1 MANADK
7 FLEELEKQKK
17 KKKKRGEDTSSLEPI
32 APSKE
37 DITGDDQVN
46 SFLDALN
53 TEREKLRQRESVT
66 WEDIAPVKPTVGTT
80 DRVHGGRGGS
90 FTVKSEE
97 DDSLLD
103 FFQKGAFSDGYQVGD
118 VSKAIL
124 GTVGDIGVGA
134 VKGVMKLGEGIGDAA
149 QYGVAAVADAFGG
162 DEWADKVRRNAQR
175 TAIDDA
181 FAPVDKKLDRYSVSG
196 RTLDAASE
204 AIGQIG
210 GIIATGGIA
219 GMAGAGAAG
228 ATAATTGVMGLSS
241 FGSSTGEAYK
251 GGAETGEAE
260 LYGAIAG
267 TADAVSELIFGGLGK
282 AVGAVGLSK
291 GLSSA
296 DDILAKKVSEKI
308 TNTIAKNAVQLGIKA
323 GAEGTEEVLAGLAQA
338 AGKKLTYM
346 SEEEIG
352 QIIADENLLEQFVVG
367 AMASG
372 VAQVPS
378 FAQANKTDTD
388 FITGRTKN
396 EQAVIDR
403 VVEQRVKDAE
413 ADGTKLKPKQRQEI
427 EEQAASD
434 MERGRI
440 DIETIEEVLGGED
453 YQTYQTVIKNEDAL
467 RKEYEELGAL
477 KEPTLAEKTRY
488 EELHAKKAEI
498 FSDERRTALKTKVSE
513 RVSQMAG
520 QDRLAASFTERAR
533 RGEYFTE
540 DVSKYK
546 SDAAKKT
553 VQNLVESKLANN
565 TGRTHDMA
573 ETVAKIAEDK
583 GIVFNF
589 TNNQKLRESG
599 KTAGVAENA
608 IINGYKDAEGITVN
622 LDSPKA
628 WQFIVGHEVTHTL
641 EGTAEYTELAQAVKV
656 YAQTKGEY
664 DSRKAAIASLY
675 AEGTDID
682 TELTSDMIGEYI
694 FTDEQ
699 FVTELSTKHQN
710 VFQKVFAEIKHL
722 LKMVTAGSKEA
733 RQLERVKHTFEKA
746 YRAVQNTQTQQT
758 QHSLAVVDAIEPKSD
773 GWHRTATTDEAKAA
787 YPKLW
792 DVSAEE
798 SDSRNPTQIKNT
810 VNTYRKIYDYLQAE
824 GFDGSILDASS
835 GLGFGTQAGIEEY
848 GFDVEDIEP
857 YPDSKYHPK
866 YTDYSKLD
874 KKYDA
879 IISSFVL
886 NVLPQDQ
893 RDALVVKMGE
903 LLNDGGRMFV
913 NVRSNDVNQLAK
925 NPNNIQLGEM
935 EFIETSRGSYQK
947 GFKKPELVAYLQ
959 DALGDGFTVEPT
971 SLQSNVAAI
980 VTKKGGA
987 QFSLAASEIDGS
999 PIDAARYSSNEAD
1012 NQYSLSH
1019 SKEIAAGQANYRA
1032 AHSANVAVSAS
1043 ELAEAQR
1050 VTAAMV
1056 DVMMKHSNIL
1066 PEDKIGKVLT
1076 KNGSYDRSVE
1086 NTTICV
1092 RTLAYNEFVDKVQE
1106 QIGRPLT
1113 QMESFLVSQ
1122 KLYDI
1127 ATEPQCL
1134 YCYVSLDRKS
1144 YNEMLLRYM
1153 QDRDTVIEKY
1163 NKSDKM
1169 PATVDALYQEFL
1181 NGRKDTKNMKD
1192 RFAKWIGYADDGVQ
1206 MLSLAD
1212 IATEDRQR
1220 TIQADGGMLAE
1231 QLKDARAY
1239 AQSASWSKIQKD
1251 YVAYRDEILKLG
1263 DRVVKNLNEH
1273 YGMRWYSFSDYSAA
1287 FIVENMQQITDA
1299 SLRGL
1304 KGLSYTKDT
1313 DYAEIFAPT
1322 GMNINISVFVKKD
1335 ANGNYYI
1342 DERQSAN
1349 IEKAM
1354 ELRDRYPNVGIVATV
1369 TDDDALRWAGEQE
1382 WTDVII
1388 PFHIVRTGTDVA
1400 EYYKWLNY
1408 TAESADSVSDGNLWD
1423 AYVDSLHPK
1432 NDAARKKVSKN
1443 IYPSE
1448 HQNNRDTYLNLCQ
1461 SRGLTPRFARFAG
1474 EDWYMKLVNETRLSA
1489 GETSPLKPIFNEQ
1502 AAKDS
1507 FAKFVEKG
1515 GYEGGWYRDGVDVD
1529 AEARAVADDV
1539 LAGKQANEVAYG
1551 RQDGIAPADILAR
1564 RRANRTHGQHS
1575 LSDANAPVGGRGTA
1589 ARELR
1594 YQGEAEDIAPVQQA
1608 ADAAPTAET
1617 IPGEHSEIDRL
1628 NAEYDAVRAEFDE
1641 ISARAQETY
1650 SDLSPEEQERVMD
1663 EVLAVGERLKAAQ
1676 DALNAA
1682 QQENLAS
1689 YTDADVPPEMD
1700 APYYGDEEQTMPD
1713 DPMADRDED
1722 TVGNRSVKAYQ
1733 YLNPEVKP
1741 YFQTEANAML
1751 GDLRRATR
1759 GERMVTWDT
1768 AGNEG
1773 KWTGQKRVLQY
1784 DLAGL
1789 KDQYGYSYE
1798 QLEKGIQ
1805 AIIDDEGAE
1814 NNAVSKRIELLIHE
1828 RLAKGYVDAYSG
1840 VEIPANTEYLDFL
1853 REKQITEYY
1862 DANFDALMADAD
1874 AYAPPM
1880 TEDIAP
1886 VSEAAPAAD
1895 PLAGVSSAVDTEVEE
1910 IDAPTADTADVDAA
1924 VGEIQTTYDKILQ
1937 KKQNAE
1943 ATLEAHKTE
1952 RAARAELYQKRI
1964 DELQRKL
1971 DGKKRKDTK
1980 AAVKLAQQITR
1991 VRELAANVDAD
2002 YAKRISDAEKRIA
2015 RRDFELNQDHTEA
2028 DKLERAYAK
2037 IDEQLALDRAAVE
2050 EEFAQR
2056 REELS
2061 AAIADKNTYIG
2072 ERAKEL
2078 YSELSHLKKG
2088 VRASYELGYLLDHGY
2103 DWRTLKSTLLKVNL
2117 QPDGVINPES
2127 AEESV
2132 IREMLN
2138 EEYASKTFEIGELD
2152 GEMQDR
2158 LAELDADAEKQ
2169 KAEVRKSEQQLRRK
2183 QVEER
2188 YMNDMKVRFAHSGID
2203 LDGLLQTAK
2212 NVSGWTTVD
2221 KTPQRVNYAV
2231 FGDVAG
2237 EIMNDLTVNRVA
2249 QSNTEGIR
2257 WLNRYLDP
2265 KTGEVARISRQ
2276 YHIKPGSKEAAA
2288 AQMYAEGF
2296 YVDEYNEIV
2305 KYGDREL
2312 AADFPDAKVQDNIK
2326 GLARDGRIRAIYDET
2341 LDAIN
2346 EVRVRNGYP
2355 EIPKRD
2361 NYYLH
2366 FREMGDFFSQMGT
2379 PFNPD
2384 AMNKKDL
2391 PTDINGMTVDN
2402 RPGKPYF
2409 ASEHQRKGKRTSFD
2423 LLGGLEQYL
2432 TSAMPQIYQI
2442 DNIQAMR
2449 ALRNYIADDF
2459 GQAKG
2464 LDSLAGLDEAEVQE
2478 RIELVFGNHLSTYA
2492 KFLNEEA
2499 NILAG
2504 KTALIDRALEGVLQR
2519 RGMTFMT
2526 ELNKQVGAN
2535 QVGFNISS
2543 SLTNFIAPVQA
2554 FAKMNKGAFV
2564 KGFAQTVTNRIGGIF
2579 GRGDNFAAESPVMVR
2594 REGAKRFKTNWW
2606 QRRQDNAYALMGAVD
2621 SLTTEIIARAKFNEL
2636 TAKGMEYGQAHY
2648 ETDKW
2653 VSALMGDRSLGQMP
2667 HLFNS
2672 KTFGM
2677 ILKYQLEVRNQ
2688 IDSMFADTIR
2698 EAKLS
2703 TAQIENVKK
2712 RNAVKAAKIASTF
2725 ATLAVGQHIFGQ
2737 VFESIA
2743 GYNPAFDIIEA
2754 IIKAAGW
2761 DDDEDDDDTVL
2772 DNLEQGLLSI
2782 AEDMPYY
2789 SILSGGRI
2797 PLESALPIE
2806 TLIKG
2811 KDSYGNEVS
2820 RWKTVLEAAPY
2831 YVLPGGYGQIKK
2843 TAAGLGMY
2851 SDEHP
2856 VAGSYTDA
2864 GKLRFPV
2871 GTEPL
2876 DVAQAAVFGQYS
2888 SANARDYFDNERK
2901 PLTKEQVDE
2910 YAAAD
2915 MTIQDYWRYRDGLKE
2930 HEKLADQAEYINS
2943 LDIPTW
2949 KKNLF
2954 INNLTDRKEAIDMAD
2969 YGQYGSLEEMDFA
2982 KKSPEKYRL
2991 LQDEGVSYAQFTAF
3005 DDKKKNAY
3013 SWAAENP
3020 EKYSFVRD
3028 IGYTIDDY
3036 ARATDTEKDA
3046 WNWAYNNPEKYLVS
3060 RAVSDDLFVYRGYTD
3075 ALNDIKADKDADGKS
3090 ISGSRKDKV
3099 VDYLNEL
3106 DLDYGAKIILLKSEY
3121 PSEDSYNYD
3130 IIDYLNEREDITAE
3144 DMTVI
3149 LTQLGFKV
3157 TSDGTITWD

>member
-46 SFLDALN
+46 SFFDALN

-260 LYGAIAG
+260 LFGAIAG

-413 ADGTKLKPKQRQEI
+413 SDGTKLKPKQRQEI

-498 FSDERRTALKTKVSE
+498 FSDERRTALKSKVSE

-641 EGTAEYTELAQAVKV
+641 EGTAEYTELANAVKV

-675 AEGTDID
+675 AEGTDVD
-682 TELTSDMIGEYI
+682 SELTSDMIGEYI

-722 LKMVTAGSKEA
+722 LKIVTAGSKEA

-746 YRAVQNTQTQQT
+746 YRAQRQTQNVDTGVDAGATADDKVQY
-758 QHSLAVVDAIEPKSD
+758 SLADPETDAEYLKAVNAYDTIKARRMVREAARAAGYNSPLLYHGTLSFGFTKFRASKSYYRTAVFATDDIDTVRTYSYKDKAREIKDRTMEDRRGNYQLYGNTDGFLEVDGRGAAWNDIDFEPLRGEDGAKSNTNQIVAYAKKNGYKGVIIRSIWDDGGAPGARQKKPSDVYAFFDPGSQLKSADPVTYDNDGNVIPLSERFKAENKDVRFSLTQDSEGRQLSETEVQATNETLHDVGVQYDADSETVSYSLSSLEEAFAYNRDEEEYRAAREEYVTALAKATGKSTAEANRYLDSLFLVHDMIAADRDRLDYEAAVDRSAWVSNAEYGGSIDFSTLCAKRRLFTGTFDAIQQKLPDTVLNENDFLRIRNLLLEKGLESPCSMCYVEGSRAKHGVYVKKFLDDYLKTDPAWKPQIADFTSTTRLEQTRIQHPEAYAAYTKAMNALSQRKPKEASVRTDYKGEILEAFKNDTTVAEKNKNGGVRFNSFSDFEIIHALDAMQVLTDMSRVGLNGQAYTKVKEFAEAFGNTGLKINLSLVAKGVDADGKLIMDETNGMNYAEALDIRRRYSENVGTVIVVFNDAQLKAALADSTIDYVLPFHRSQWKKSQYTMMGLPTETRDYTNIQNDRYKNPTTGRAKKAPDGNIMPNEYWDFNLSGRENAQKYLDYINEHGYIPKFDHVLNKVDGKWVLPDGAVGDGYYKLLIDFKMYDNDGWGSPQRPVLPEFNMPYIQRMLDDYVGGHQAFPVAHDVVDAFVAEKTGKRSLS
-773 GWHRTATTDEAKAA
+773 AA
-787 YPKLW
+787 
-792 DVSAEE
+792 
-798 SDSRNPTQIKNT
+798 
-810 VNTYRKIYDYLQAE
+810 
-824 GFDGSILDASS
+824 
-835 GLGFGTQAGIEEY
+835 
-848 GFDVEDIEP
+848 
-857 YPDSKYHPK
+857 
-866 YTDYSKLD
+866 
-874 KKYDA
+874 
-879 IISSFVL
+879 
-886 NVLPQDQ
+886 
-893 RDALVVKMGE
+893 
-903 LLNDGGRMFV
+903 
-913 NVRSNDVNQLAK
+913 
-925 NPNNIQLGEM
+925 
-935 EFIETSRGSYQK
+935 
-947 GFKKPELVAYLQ
+947 
-959 DALGDGFTVEPT
+959 
-971 SLQSNVAAI
+971 
-980 VTKKGGA
+980 
-987 QFSLAASEIDGS
+987 
-999 PIDAARYSSNEAD
+999 NEA
-1012 NQYSLSH
+1012 
-1019 SKEIAAGQANYRA
+1019 
-1032 AHSANVAVSAS
+1032 
-1043 ELAEAQR
+1043 
-1050 VTAAMV
+1050 
-1056 DVMMKHSNIL
+1056 
-1066 PEDKIGKVLT
+1066 
-1076 KNGSYDRSVE
+1076 
-1086 NTTICV
+1086 
-1092 RTLAYNEFVDKVQE
+1092 
-1106 QIGRPLT
+1106 
-1113 QMESFLVSQ
+1113 
-1122 KLYDI
+1122 
-1127 ATEPQCL
+1127 
-1134 YCYVSLDRKS
+1134 
-1144 YNEMLLRYM
+1144 
-1153 QDRDTVIEKY
+1153 
-1163 NKSDKM
+1163 
-1169 PATVDALYQEFL
+1169 
-1181 NGRKDTKNMKD
+1181 
-1192 RFAKWIGYADDGVQ
+1192 
-1206 MLSLAD
+1206 
-1212 IATEDRQR
+1212 
-1220 TIQADGGMLAE
+1220 
-1231 QLKDARAY
+1231 
-1239 AQSASWSKIQKD
+1239 
-1251 YVAYRDEILKLG
+1251 
-1263 DRVVKNLNEH
+1263 
-1273 YGMRWYSFSDYSAA
+1273 
-1287 FIVENMQQITDA
+1287 
-1299 SLRGL
+1299 
-1304 KGLSYTKDT
+1304 
-1313 DYAEIFAPT
+1313 PT
-1322 GMNINISVFVKKD
+1322 
-1335 ANGNYYI
+1335 
-1342 DERQSAN
+1342 
-1349 IEKAM
+1349 
-1354 ELRDRYPNVGIVATV
+1354 
-1369 TDDDALRWAGEQE
+1369 
-1382 WTDVII
+1382 
-1388 PFHIVRTGTDVA
+1388 
-1400 EYYKWLNY
+1400 
-1408 TAESADSVSDGNLWD
+1408 
-1423 AYVDSLHPK
+1423 
-1432 NDAARKKVSKN
+1432 
-1443 IYPSE
+1443 
-1448 HQNNRDTYLNLCQ
+1448 
-1461 SRGLTPRFARFAG
+1461 
-1474 EDWYMKLVNETRLSA
+1474 
-1489 GETSPLKPIFNEQ
+1489 
-1502 AAKDS
+1502 
-1507 FAKFVEKG
+1507 
-1515 GYEGGWYRDGVDVD
+1515 
-1529 AEARAVADDV
+1529 
-1539 LAGKQANEVAYG
+1539 
-1551 RQDGIAPADILAR
+1551 
-1564 RRANRTHGQHS
+1564 
-1575 LSDANAPVGGRGTA
+1575 GRGTA

-1676 DALNAA
+1676 DALNVA

-1700 APYYGDEEQTMPD
+1700 APYYGDEEQAMPD

-1768 AGNEG
+1768 AGNGG

-1874 AYAPPM
+1874 AHVPPI

-1886 VSEAAPAAD
+1886 VAEAAPVAD

-1910 IDAPTADTADVDAA
+1910 IDAPVADTADADADA
-1924 VGEIQTTYDKILQ
+1924 EADGVVGEIQTTYDKILA

-1943 ATLEAHKTE
+1943 ATLEAHKAE

-2037 IDEQLALDRAAVE
+2037 IDQQLALDRAAVE

-2117 QPDGVINPES
+2117 QPDAVINPES

-2138 EEYASKTFEIGELD
+2138 EEYASKTFEIDELD

-2158 LAELDADAEKQ
+2158 LAELEADAEKQ
-2169 KAEVRKSEQQLRRK
+2169 KAEVRKSEQQLRRSQHHANLVDGMK
-2183 QVEER
+2183 
-2188 YMNDMKVRFAHSGID
+2188 NDFALRGYD
-2203 LDGLLQTAK
+2203 LDMVLKDANNLSTFA
-2212 NVSGWTTVD
+2212 TVD
-2221 KTPQRVNYAV
+2221 NTPQRVMEKALGYKQGQILA
-2231 FGDVAG
+2231 
-2237 EIMNDLTVNRVA
+2237 DLTVNKTA
-2249 QSNTEGIR
+2249 QNESEGIR
-2257 WLNRYLDP
+2257 WLNQYTDP
-2265 KTGEVARISRQ
+2265 KNGLIARISRQ
-2276 YHIKPGSKEAAA
+2276 YHIKPGSKESAA

-2296 YVDEYNEIV
+2296 WVNQYNEIIE
-2305 KYGDREL
+2305 YGDREL
-2312 AADFPDAKVQDNIK
+2312 AADFPDVKTQAMIK

-2346 EVRVRNGYP
+2346 ESRVRNAYP
-2355 EIPKRD
+2355 EIPKRKD
-2361 NYYLH
+2361 YFLH
-2366 FREMGDFFSQMGT
+2366 FRAMEDTFSTLGL
-2379 PFNPD
+2379 PFNPND
-2384 AMNKKDL
+2384 IRAKDL
-2391 PTDINGMTVDN
+2391 PTDLNGVTADLK
-2402 RPGKPYF
+2402 PGQPYF
-2409 ASEHQRKGKRTSFD
+2409 ASSMQRKGKRTSFD
-2423 LLGGLEQYL
+2423 LLGGLEKYL
-2432 TSAMPQIYQI
+2432 SSAKNQIYHI
-2442 DNIQAMR
+2442 DDIQTLR
-2449 ALRNYIADDF
+2449 ALRNYIADDY

-2464 LDSLAGLDEAEVQE
+2464 LDSLDALSEEEVQE
-2478 RIELVFGNHLSTYA
+2478 RIKDVFGSHLSTFA
-2492 KFLNEEA
+2492 KFLNEQA
-2499 NILAG
+2499 NVIAG
-2504 KTALIDRALEGVLQR
+2504 KTSLADRGIEGIIGR
-2519 RGMTFMT
+2519 RGITF
-2526 ELNKQVGAN
+2526 LNDLNRQVGAN
-2535 QVGFNISS
+2535 MVGYNISS

-2554 FAKMNKGAFV
+2554 FAKMNKGAFI
-2564 KGFAQTVTNRIGGIF
+2564 KGFAQTVSNRIGGIF
-2579 GRGDNFAAESPVMVR
+2579 GRGDSFAADSSVMIR
-2594 REGAKRFKTNWW
+2594 REGEKRFHRTAW
-2606 QRRQDNAYALMGAVD
+2606 QRMSDPGYLLMGAVD
-2621 SLTTEIIARAKFNEL
+2621 SLSTEIITRGKVNEL
-2636 TAKGMEYGQAHY
+2636 MKNGMEYGQALY
-2648 ETDKW
+2648 EADKW
-2653 VSALMGDRSLGQMP
+2653 VSRLMGDRSLGQQP
-2667 HLFNS
+2667 HLYNS
-2672 KTFGM
+2672 KMLGLITKF
-2677 ILKYQLEVRNQ
+2677 QLEVRNQ
-2688 IDSMFADTIR
+2688 LDSQFYDTIK
-2698 EAKLS
+2698 EAEVS
-2703 TAQIENVKK
+2703 TETIENAKK

-2772 DNLEQGLLSI
+2772 DNLGQGLLSL

-2789 SILSGGRI
+2789 SILSGGRVPI
-2797 PLESALPIE
+2797 ESALPLE
-2806 TLIKG
+2806 QLIKG
-2811 KDSYGNEVS
+2811 KDNYGNDKS
-2820 RWKTVLEAAPY
+2820 RLETLAEAAPY

-2843 TAAGLGMY
+2843 TAAGLDMY

-2856 VAGSYTDA
+2856 VAGSYTDS
-2864 GKLRFPV
+2864 GNMRFPV

-2901 PLTKEQVDE
+2901 PLTKEQVGE

-2969 YGQYGSLEEMDFA
+2969 YGQYGSLSEMDFA

-2991 LQDEGVSYAQFTAF
+2991 LKEHGVTYEQFTAF

-3144 DMTVI
+3144 EMTVI
-3149 LTQLGFKV
+3149 LTQLGFRV